1 MPRRARRRRIQPRI
15 DEELALDAGR
25 ARERRVQRGIDGRVA
40 VDENL
45 KERILRAYGSP
56 GHPIAFSGVDTV
68 ANFYKIGKKRAKEI
82 LREND
87 AYVLHKEFKNRPSI
101 THTTFIS
108 DDN

>member
-1 MPRRARRRRIQPRI
+1 MPRRARGRRIQLRI
-15 DEELALDAGR
+15 DGELALDAGR

-68 ANFYKIGKKRAKEI
+68 ANFYKMAKKEQKKS
-82 LREND
+82 
-87 AYVLHKEFKNRPSI
+87 YVKTMQMFYTKNLKNQPSI
-101 THTTFIS
+101 THTKYIS
-108 DDN
+108 VVN